1 MSFYSYQYLYAQNQE
16 PNFLFIFVIL
26 ALSIALIVTG
36 FLYFKNRTDNKYRD
50 LAIIFILSIAL
61 FFGINYN
68 NYEKQ
73 IDVNNQT
80 NQTLTLMKSISKAK
94 HVSKNKLYSSS
105 SGLSEGMLVK
115 IGKDYYRVSF
125 DNNLSSYTLNKTNVV
140 DTSNVKLIKK

>member
-1 MSFYSYQYLYAQNQE
+1 MSFYSYQYLYAQNEE

-26 ALSIALIVTG
+26 ALSIALIFTG
-36 FLYFKNRTDNKYRD
+36 FMYFRNRTDNKYRD
-50 LAIIFILSIAL
+50 LAIIFLLSIAL

-80 NQTLTLMKSISKAK
+80 NQTLTLMKSIAK
-94 HVSKNKLYSSS
+94 EKKVSKNKLYSSS
-105 SGLSEGMLVK
+105 SSLSEGMLIK

-125 DNNLSSYTLNKTNVV
+125 DNNLSSYTLNKTNIV
-140 DTSNVKLIKK
+140 DTKSIKLIKK